1 MDEEKKV
8 EVKKAE
14 VMTNAKFSAKDSEF
28 IAACELE
35 GLKPTA
41 RQASRWRSKRGKAYK
56 ASKGFSLLEVLIGL
70 MILSI
75 GMLGI
80 AAMTTTSI
88 QTNANANHLTEAM
101 NIGQAQMEK
110 LKITPWGTLAN
121 SPSPSTVTSK
131 TGVAFSN
138 TWTIATTGN
147 LKNVTLVTSWVDRT
161 NTHML
166 ELKTKIAR

>member
-121 SPSPSTVTSK
+121 GSNGTTSK

-138 TWTIATTGN
+138 TWSITTTGN